1 MYSETNKSTYT
12 IAMLDKSMLS
22 YRRPFDQILRI
33 LSLLVS
39 LLIATHAGATIQ
51 ERSTSELE
59 AQLQAIDRELNELA
73 RYSLR
78 SGYGRTGWR
87 SMVRDGPRHT
97 EWVQIDL
104 DENMRIDQVVLVPAI
119 IRHAQSGYQ
128 AEGFP
133 LEFRILAGQQG
144 DPNGRVI
151 GAGSASDQLLPRYAP
166 VIIPLPPTTASWI
179 RLEATTLS
187 ARSWD
192 DKYLLQL
199 SEILIFN
206 GQENIALHQPV
217 QISSN
222 RTDLSYH
229 QQYLVDG
236 LMPYLMDAAQG
247 AQSTAFLASVT
258 AGESPFFIID
268 LGAPQAI
275 DCIQLHVMDVGDR
288 VPQAV
293 PSDLGVPRRLLVE
306 GANQADFSDATRLLE
321 YQKRSVYD
329 TGPMITRRFAKTVCR
344 YVKLTAFE
352 PFILTHHKRNSA
364 RIGFAEIELFADGRN
379 VALHRPVLSDTKETP
394 NRELAALTDG
404 RNQFGNILPVRTWLE
419 QLARRHRL
427 EREQPQIAAEL
438 NRRYLQHQTNLNRMI
453 WLSVLLATGIIIT
466 MLVNRI
472 LRMRQAATLREQFA
486 ADLHDELGANI
497 HTMGILNDVALY
509 AVNAPEQL
517 QTVLQRNHELIK
529 RTGTAVR
536 HCINLQAAQGLFGN
550 LSEDMQRSAQRI
562 LAGIDFEI
570 TVDGEAF
577 LEQLQR
583 DSRAGLRL
591 FYKECLVNISRHA
604 DATKVTTQLSANSK
618 ELVLTVRDNGQ
629 GITENAED
637 AIPASLRRRAR
648 LLGARVFC
656 SQQAGDGTCITLKLK
671 MPWLRRIQK
680 ACFPKS
686 GPSA

>member
-1 MYSETNKSTYT
+1 
-12 IAMLDKSMLS
+12 MLS
-22 YRRPFDQILRI
+22 ITMPFDQISRTLY
-33 LSLLVS
+33 LLVS
-39 LLIATHAGATIQ
+39 LLIAAHAGAASSQ
-51 ERSTSELE
+51 HSTSELE

-87 SMVRDGPRHT
+87 SKVHDSPQHT

-104 DENMRIDQVVLVPAI
+104 GEDTRIDQVVLVPAI
-119 IRHAQSGYQ
+119 IRDAQLGYQ

-133 LEFRILAGQQG
+133 IEFRILAGKHG

-151 GAGSASDQLLPRYAP
+151 GGGSARDALLPRYAP
-166 VIIPLPPTTASWI
+166 VILPLPPTTAAWI
-179 RLEATTLS
+179 RVEATLLS

-192 DKYLLQL
+192 DKYLFQL

-217 QISSN
+217 KISSN

-236 LMPYLMDAAQG
+236 FMPYLMDAAQG
-247 AQSTAFLASVT
+247 AQSIAFLASVT

-268 LGAPQAI
+268 LGAPLAI
-275 DCIQLHVMDVGDR
+275 DRIQLHAMDVGDR

-329 TGPMITRRFAKTVCR
+329 TGPMITRRFAKTACR

-352 PFILTHHKRNSA
+352 PFILTHHQRNSA

-419 QLARRHRL
+419 QLARRHQL

-466 MLVNRI
+466 LLLNRI
-472 LRMRQAATLREQFA
+472 LRMRQVVTLREQFA
-486 ADLHDELGANI
+486 ADLHDELGANM
-497 HTMGILNDVALY
+497 HTMGILNDVALN

-517 QTVLQRNHELIK
+517 QTALQRNHELIK

-536 HCINLQAAQGLFGN
+536 HCINLQSAQGLFGN

-583 DSRAGLRL
+583 DTRAGLRL
-591 FYKECLVNISRHA
+591 FFKECLVNISRHA
-604 DATKVTTQLSANSK
+604 DASKVSVQLRASRKA
-618 ELVLTVRDNGQ
+618 LTLTVHDNGQ
-629 GITENAED
+629 GIDKTGAD
-637 AIPASLRRRAR
+637 AIPASLQRRAR
-648 LLGARVFC
+648 LLGGRVFC
-656 SQQAGDGTCITLKLK
+656 AQQPGEGTCISLTLK
-671 MPWLRRIQK
+671 MPWLRRIQN
-680 ACFPKS
+680 ACFGAPGAS
-686 GPSA
+686 T